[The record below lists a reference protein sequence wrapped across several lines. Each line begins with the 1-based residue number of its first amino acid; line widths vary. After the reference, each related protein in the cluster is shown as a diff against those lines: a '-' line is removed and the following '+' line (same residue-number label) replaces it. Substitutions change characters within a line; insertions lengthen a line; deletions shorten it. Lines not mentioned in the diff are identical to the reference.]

1 MFYSG
6 KINSLL
12 AIAVAVLCSCS
23 QVDEIDIA
31 DTAQEKVEDAKVVFR
46 LKSNTT
52 SVTRSTSTVE
62 DSYEDPIPAYPAE
75 YRVNTA
81 RVYFFN
87 SATKLF
93 AKSVNLTNIKESKT
107 INNNVDMTYET
118 DTISIAQ
125 GTYDIFVTANTH
137 RQLNTETEDAF
148 LADIDNDIYKGALI
162 QDVSGG
168 IVMSNRAV
176 DNLHTD
182 ISGDFTEVTVLL
194 ERVLARLD
202 LAKTA
207 DNFKYTINTIS
218 GSKDI
223 ATLTIDGY
231 YIVNLPRYYYTFR
244 HIAEI
249 DHTVPLNTLEEQEPN
264 WDLQTN
270 FGDIKPVPIVRPI
283 WYVTDPYFFKK
294 TVDASNFTNA
304 EGYYANYFG
313 DIKDPDR
320 LNWSSINTLNYQET
334 NWNTAYSLENCSF
347 IDAQKNAYS
356 TGIIFRTTFEP
367 NNNVYFLNNT
377 GDLQLLTDKTSYPQE
392 LYYYDNRFFA
402 SKEALE
408 KAVKEDRLSTANYQ
422 YKKFDKTDKGYVCYY
437 KYWIRHLDNGNNNVM
452 GVMEFAIV
460 RNNLYRMKVTGI
472 TDMGEGT
479 LEIIPDT
486 PDEGLT
492 KLQIEIDVKP
502 WVVRNINIVL

>member
-182 ISGDFTEVTVLL
+182 EQLKAYRT
-194 ERVLARLD
+194 RL
-202 LAKTA
+202 
-207 DNFKYTINTIS
+207 
-218 GSKDI
+218 
-223 ATLTIDGY
+223 IDRFGP
-231 YIVNLPRYYYTFR
+231 VPHEGEELMMV
-244 HIAEI
+244 
-249 DHTVPLNTLEEQEPN
+249 VPLRRMAGKLGCEKLMLKQGRMTLFFVSNPN
-264 WDLQTN
+264 SPFYQSSAFDSILQFVATN
-270 FGDIKPVPIVRPI
+270 PRRCQFRDTNGKRSL
-283 WYVTDPYFFKK
+283 FFSNIP
-294 TVDASNFTNA
+294 TVESA
-304 EGYYANYFG
+304 
-313 DIKDPDR
+313 
-320 LNWSSINTLNYQET
+320 
-334 NWNTAYSLENCSF
+334 
-347 IDAQKNAYS
+347 
-356 TGIIFRTTFEP
+356 
-367 NNNVYFLNNT
+367 
-377 GDLQLLTDKTSYPQE
+377 LQLLKSIIAP
-392 LYYYDNRFFA
+392 
-402 SKEALE
+402 
-408 KAVKEDRLSTANYQ
+408 VK
-422 YKKFDKTDKGYVCYY
+422 
-437 KYWIRHLDNGNNNVM
+437 
-452 GVMEFAIV
+452 
-460 RNNLYRMKVTGI
+460 
-472 TDMGEGT
+472 
-479 LEIIPDT
+479 
-486 PDEGLT
+486 
-492 KLQIEIDVKP
+492 
-502 WVVRNINIVL
+502 